1 MPELPEVETISRIL
15 RDGVNDTPSIV
26 GLEVKK
32 ANVFWAG
39 TVEEPSAR
47 VFQKCIVGQSIQGVG
62 RRGKFIII
70 ELSEDTMLIHLRMSG
85 DLRVGKSDQE
95 LGDHIRVA
103 LYFGNNY
110 QLAINNPRKFGRIW
124 LLADPEKILGVLG
137 PEPLDRDFTAG
148 DFYQHLIQRNRQ
160 IKPLL
165 IDQKFIAGLGNIYTD
180 EALHLAKIH
189 PLTRSNNLSVGQAEL
204 LFHSIREVLEEGIRR
219 NGASIDWVYQGGE
232 FQNYFRVY
240 QRQGEP
246 CPNCH
251 TPISRIVVGQRGT
264 HVCRTCQV
272 LPG

>member
-15 RDGVNDTPSIV
+15 RDGVNDKPSIV
-26 GLEVKK
+26 GLEVIN

-39 TVEEPSAR
+39 AVEEPSAR
-47 VFQKCIVGQSIQGVG
+47 VFTKRIVGQSIQGVG
-62 RRGKFIII
+62 RKGKFIVI
-70 ELSEDTMLIHLRMSG
+70 ELSKDTMLIHLRMSG
-85 DLRVGKSDQE
+85 DLRVGKSNQD

-103 LYFGNNY
+103 VYFDNNY
-110 QLAINNPRKFGRIW
+110 QLAFNNPRKFGRVW
-124 LLADPEKILGVLG
+124 LVDDPNIILGGLG
-137 PEPLDRDFTAG
+137 PEPLDINFTAE

-189 PLTRSNNLSVGQAEL
+189 PLTRSNNLSFEQAEF

-232 FQNYFRVY
+232 YQNHFRVY

-246 CPNCH
+246 CPKCH

-264 HVCRTCQV
+264 HLCRTCQV